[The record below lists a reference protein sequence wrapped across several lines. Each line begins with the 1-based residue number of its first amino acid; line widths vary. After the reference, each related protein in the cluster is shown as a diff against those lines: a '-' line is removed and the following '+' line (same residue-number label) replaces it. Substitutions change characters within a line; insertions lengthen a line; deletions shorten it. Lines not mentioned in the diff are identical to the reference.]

1 MADASISAGQET
13 LPALIDQLRGLIT
26 AARQQKLRVV
36 DTRQVR
42 TY

>member
-1 MADASISAGQET
+1 MAEASISAGQET
-13 LPALIDQLRGLIT
+13 LTALIDQLRGLIA

-36 DTRQVR
+36 DTLQVR